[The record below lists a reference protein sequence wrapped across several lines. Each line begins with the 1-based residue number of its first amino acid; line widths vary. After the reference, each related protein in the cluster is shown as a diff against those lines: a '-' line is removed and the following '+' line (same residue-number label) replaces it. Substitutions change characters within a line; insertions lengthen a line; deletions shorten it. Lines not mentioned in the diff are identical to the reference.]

1 MFENPE
7 RQIRA
12 LRYGAR
18 AVLLIITTFW
28 FGFALLSGAEQYGG
42 GFSGILRNSP
52 NTLPWLVLYLINIV
66 AWKYERIGGALLIAC
81 ALFMTFA
88 FDVLKGNWGVLWV
101 AVVPLL
107 ILGTSFAYCGFRSS
121 NISL

>member
-7 RQIRA
+7 RRIRT

-18 AVLLIITTFW
+18 TVLLIVTTFW
-28 FGFALLSGAEQYGG
+28 FVFALLSGAEQYGG
-42 GFSGILRNSP
+42 GFGGVVRNSP
-52 NTLPWLVLYLINIV
+52 NTLPWLVLYLINIA

-81 ALFMTFA
+81 ALFMTLA
-88 FDVLKGNWGVLWV
+88 FDVLEGNWGVLWI

-107 ILGTSFAYCGFRSS
+107 MLGSTFVYCGFRSKQ
-121 NISL
+121 LL